1 MHDLLTDAVSDK
13 RKDKDSLENHVATVA
28 HYIDFVLANKRNPDV
43 MSHHLPHFT
52 EYLLTRSWK
61 KMRRRIHHWS
71 SQGFIYQL
79 SRVDETALR
88 AAVEPAVSPLRNDIP
103 LAIKL
108 VSLDSDDLIRNVIKY
123 KRTDQPLMFSF
134 LLTACQKMQARLRSD
149 RQDQSGERLGEPDD
163 SQDESDDPQDK
174 SDDPL
179 DEPDDPLGEPE
190 VSGLYNRDTCVEF
203 HQLLV
208 STLLSLGK
216 GLDAYASAL
225 TNYRKDPESFV
236 DLANH
241 AGQVYDCVSLLWIIA
256 YSRILENH
264 LKVLHDKRWIKLP
277 TNSKEK
283 LDKYIAFTKFQNDK
297 DQVVAL
303 DGVDGGVE
311 DDESGEEDE
320 DYLNIANKA
329 TSTGKL
335 DLAVAFRE
343 WIRLQVDRFQA
354 ARKITSFLKRTRT
367 PPVNLTLLAVRHPDS
382 MIAGEAMEPWR
393 NTIRDIYSEIH
404 GGAPEAE
411 KTIRILETI
420 IEREAHTNPKSIFAK
435 FISDT
440 YQYDASVHCEIV
452 MAALK
457 EYCGSVIA
465 SDALKDRIQV
475 WFHFSYHPAVCKSDA
490 WHRISMTA

>member
-1 MHDLLTDAVSDK
+1 MHDILPDGVSDK

-43 MSHHLPHFT
+43 MSHNFHQFT

-79 SRVDETALR
+79 SRVDETTLR
-88 AAVEPAVSPLRNDIP
+88 AAVESAVFPLQNDIP
-103 LAIKL
+103 LATKL
-108 VSLDSDDLIRNVIKY
+108 VSLDSDNLIRNVIKY
-123 KRTDQPLMFSF
+123 KRTDQPLLFSF
-134 LLTACQKMQARLRSD
+134 LLTACREML
-149 RQDQSGERLGEPDD
+149 SG
-163 SQDESDDPQDK
+163 K
-174 SDDPL
+174 
-179 DEPDDPLGEPE
+179 
-190 VSGLYNRDTCVEF
+190 VSGLYNRDTCFEF

-208 STLLSLGK
+208 STLLSFGK
-216 GLDAYASAL
+216 GLDAYATAH
-225 TNYRKDPESFV
+225 TNYLKDPESFV
-236 DLANH
+236 DLVNH
-241 AGQVYDCVSLLWIIA
+241 ASQVYDCVSLLWIIA

-277 TNSKEK
+277 MNSKEK
-283 LDKYIAFTKFQNDK
+283 LNKYINFTKFENDQ
-297 DQVVAL
+297 DQVIVL

-311 DDESGEEDE
+311 DDESGDEDE
-320 DYLNIANKA
+320 DFINIANTA

-367 PPVNLTLLAVRHPDS
+367 PSVNLTLLAVRHPDS

-411 KTIRILETI
+411 KTIQILETI
-420 IEREAHTNPKSIFAK
+420 IEREAYMNPESIFAK
-435 FISDT
+435 FISET

-457 EYCGSVIA
+457 QFCGGVIA
-465 SDALKDRIQV
+465 TDVLRDRIQV

-490 WHRISMTA
+490 WHRISTIA